1 MTMTFGITSPKA
13 LQRLENELRKLGPK
27 AEATKRRV
35 VTKAANNMLNAFR
48 FAAPVVSGA
57 TKKALGK
64 KELYNKAKG
73 DHGYWIGIRMDFTT
87 FTAKTAKDR
96 RKEIRAMLRNDPEA
110 RANLTASE
118 VKKYPASY
126 AWQTERSSIKHR
138 FWFSTT
144 WKIRRGEMAREIMAG
159 VFDEVKKQLN
169 SV

>member
-1 MTMTFGITSPKA
+1 MSMTFGITSPAAIKRMETA
-13 LQRLENELRKLGPK
+13 LRQLGDK

-35 VTKAANNMLNAFR
+35 FRASANNMLNAFR

-64 KELYNKAKG
+64 KETYNKASG
-73 DHGYWIGIRMDFTT
+73 EHSYWIGIRMDFTT
-87 FTAKTAKDR
+87 FAPKTAKDR
-96 RKEIRAMLRNDPEA
+96 RREIRALLRNDPEA
-110 RANLTASE
+110 RKNLDAAE

-126 AWQTERSSIKHR
+126 AWQTERKSIKHR